1 MSPPKREEL
10 PRRHQSS
17 YGHSGGNHTAALEHE
32 RNSSLHHARMCD
44 LVALLAAKDKK
55 LDQSHRTIEALKEE
69 LARYEAKL
77 AGYKEERDRFRID
90 INAVGQEVSV

>member
-1 MSPPKREEL
+1 M
-10 PRRHQSS
+10 
-17 YGHSGGNHTAALEHE
+17 
-32 RNSSLHHARMCD
+32 
-44 LVALLAAKDKK
+44 VAQDKK
-55 LDQSHRTIEALKEE
+55 VDQSHRTIEALKEE

>member
-1 MSPPKREEL
+1 M
-10 PRRHQSS
+10 
-17 YGHSGGNHTAALEHE
+17 
-32 RNSSLHHARMCD
+32 
-44 LVALLAAKDKK
+44 AAKDKK

-77 AGYKEERDRFRID
+77 AGYKEERDRLRID